1 MIDLHCHTLFS
12 DGDLLPSE
20 LIQRA
25 QALGHRGLALTDHAD
40 QSNLVFILENL
51 LPAVKELNR
60 VNRIQVLVGVELTHL
75 PPEHIAGQVARA
87 RALGAQIV
95 IVHGET
101 LTEPVPAG
109 TNRAAIEAKADI
121 LAHPGL
127 LTLDDAHLAARN
139 GVLLEISAR
148 RGHSLSN
155 GLVASLARQS
165 GAGLVFNTDTHS
177 PSDLVIQEKANR
189 IGLGAGLSSA
199 EVAAMFDNSYRL
211 WQQRCALHHGKS

>member
-87 RALGAQIV
+87 RELGAQIV

-127 LTLDDAHLAARN
+127 LTLNDARLAARN

-165 GAGLVFNTDTHS
+165 GAGLVFNTDSHS